1 MMCSMLTLSKVLRA
15 LAEGRIGWAFWPPDT
30 PLQQVAAGGD
40 GQQGLWIPRGDA
52 IDEDT
57 DHQSEGEDEDHEHDQ
72 SSESGEDEDTHE
84 DDEEASDDGVDGTT
98 VASAG
103 RFGALA
109 VNDGGNDSED
119 SDKE

>member
-1 MMCSMLTLSKVLRA
+1 MLTLSKVLRA

-30 PLQQVAAGGD
+30 TLQQVAAGGD

-57 DHQSEGEDEDHEHDQ
+57 DHQSEGEDEDHEHA
-72 SSESGEDEDTHE
+72 ESGEDEDTHE